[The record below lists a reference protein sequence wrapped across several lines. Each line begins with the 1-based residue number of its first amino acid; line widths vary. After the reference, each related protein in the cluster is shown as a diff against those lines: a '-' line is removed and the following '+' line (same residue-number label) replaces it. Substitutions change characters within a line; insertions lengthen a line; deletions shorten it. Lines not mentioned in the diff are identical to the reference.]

1 MTITLTNKFSL
12 TVIIQH
18 HLTFLISYAQ
28 VVEMVSL
35 SLKIKILKNSLLW
48 SKDFV
53 AYVWSLSS
61 YIVNSI

>member
-35 SLKIKILKNSLLW
+35 SLKIKIMKHPYCGQKTLLLM
-48 SKDFV
+48 SGH
-53 AYVWSLSS
+53 YLHTL
-61 YIVNSI
+61 

>member
-18 HLTFLISYAQ
+18 RLTFLISYAQ

-48 SKDFV
+48 TKDFV